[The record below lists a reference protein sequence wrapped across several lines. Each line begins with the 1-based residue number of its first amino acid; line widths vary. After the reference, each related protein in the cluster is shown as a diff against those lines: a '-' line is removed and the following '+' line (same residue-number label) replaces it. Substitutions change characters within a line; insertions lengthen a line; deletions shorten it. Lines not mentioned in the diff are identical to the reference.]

1 MVKRLISAN
10 TSEILAMSAAEL
22 KQSIKACEGRV
33 ILSENVGF
41 KESYIGDISNSEMAR
56 AFGADLIL
64 LNGVDLLNPV
74 ILLLILMHPILS
86 QSSIDW
92 WAARLASIWSLSIL
106 TLRWMKNGKN

>member
-22 KQSIKACEGRV
+22 KQSIKASEGRV

-41 KESYIGDISNSEMAR
+41 KESYIGDITNQRWLALLGRIS
-56 AFGADLIL
+56 FL

-74 ILLLILMHPILS
+74 IFAIGPDAPNFCRRAPS
-86 QSSIDW
+86 TGGPPDW
-92 WAARLASIWSLSIL
+92 RQFGACRS
-106 TLRWMKNGKN
+106 

>member
-22 KQSIKACEGRV
+22 KQSIKASEGRV

-41 KESYIGDISNSEMAR
+41 KESYIGDITNSEMAR

-74 ILLLILMHPILS
+74 IFAIDPDPKKIPHKKFLIKFLLF
-86 QSSIDW
+86 
-92 WAARLASIWSLSIL
+92 AVL
-106 TLRWMKNGKN
+106 TY